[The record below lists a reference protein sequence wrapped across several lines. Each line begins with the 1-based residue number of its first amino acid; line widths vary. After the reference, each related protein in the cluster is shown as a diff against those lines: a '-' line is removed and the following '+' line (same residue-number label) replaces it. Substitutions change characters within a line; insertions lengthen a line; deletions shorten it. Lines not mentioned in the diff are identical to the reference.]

1 MMKKLCLFLLFC
13 AAVCQLHSREL
24 QIIATCD
31 MHGNLSGFARLLPV
45 IQQYPDAVKLDLGD
59 LFQGEVLPDL
69 LKGEPMMSA
78 LNLAKYDFFIPG
90 NHEFELPLPQLSG
103 FLNSFNGQV
112 LGQFRIPGV
121 KILPWQLVKRNGFTL
136 AVIGMTDNGIYRDR
150 KLYPGLKIAPEFAAV
165 EKAMQDI
172 RKHKVDAVI
181 LARHGGNYLS
191 GMTLGRFLRKY
202 PEIRLVIC
210 GHSHQEIPGQR
221 SGRTMIVQPGAHCTS
236 AVLVTL
242 RKIAGKELLL
252 TGSLLRPGKLPAPE
266 IVSLQEDLQKKYGSV
281 LQQTRLDFTSFEAQV
296 DLWLK
301 EFCTVSGADCAVID
315 LSPIP
320 PGNYTLEQLLKL
332 FAYRNQ
338 LLKLTVTASEYAS
351 LLREKVPSKRKRFA
365 AAAPAGRKE
374 FTIVLDTF
382 QFSRSKT
389 LNRRNDFQLLPVISR
404 DIILKGFDD
413 EKTLHDR

>member
-1 MMKKLCLFLLFC
+1 MMKIFIAALL
-13 AAVCQLHSREL
+13 AISAILQLSGREL

-31 MHGNLSGFARLLPV
+31 MHGSLSGFARMLPV

-69 LKGEPMMSA
+69 LKGEPMITA

-90 NHEFELPLPQLSG
+90 NHEFELPLPQLAG
-103 FLNSFNGQV
+103 LFGSFNGQI

-121 KILPWQLVKRNGFTL
+121 KVLPWQLVKRNGFTL

-150 KLYPGLKIAPEFAAV
+150 KIYPGLKIVPELAAV

-221 SGRTMIVQPGAHCTS
+221 SGRTMIVQPGAHCAS

-252 TGSLLRPGKLPAPE
+252 TGRLLRPGKLPAVE
-266 IVSLQEDLQKKYGSV
+266 IVSLQDDLQKKYGSV
-281 LQQTRLDFTSFEAQV
+281 LNQTLLDFTSFEAQV

-320 PGNYTLEQLLKL
+320 PGNYTLNQLLKI

-338 LLKLTVTASEYAS
+338 LVKISVTPSEYSA

-365 AAAPAGRKE
+365 TAAPAGRKE

-389 LNRRNDFQLLPVISR
+389 LNRRNDFKLLPVISR